1 MLIRIAKTIIIVTV
15 HLILHFILLLF
26 KDEYIV
32 GWVNNFPWLV
42 CMIASAIFSLCDFK
56 YTSLLIL
63 AGTALGQLFG
73 FLFGEALGI
82 LLNNNDPCSTN
93 DGWLIYII
101 AVFISFLSG
110 FVIDLITYN
119 RKKNK
124 TSTI

>member
-15 HLILHFILLLF
+15 HLILHFILILF

-56 YTSLLIL
+56 YTSLFIL

-93 DGWLIYII
+93 DGWLIYILV
-101 AVFISFLSG
+101 VFISFLSG

>member
-15 HLILHFILLLF
+15 HLILHFTLLLF
-26 KDEYIV
+26 KDEYII

>member
-42 CMIASAIFSLCDFK
+42 CMIASAVFSLCDFK
-56 YTSLLIL
+56 YTALLIL

-101 AVFISFLSG
+101 VVFISFLSG

-119 RKKNK
+119 RMKNK

>member
-15 HLILHFILLLF
+15 HLILHFILILF

-56 YTSLLIL
+56 YTSLFIL

-101 AVFISFLSG
+101 VVFISFLSG

>member
-15 HLILHFILLLF
+15 HLILHFILILF

-56 YTSLLIL
+56 YTSLFIL

-101 AVFISFLSG
+101 IVFISFLSG